1 MRETALT
8 APRIVFAGSVNTSRT
23 ALESMIAQGANLVG
37 VLELSESAA
46 RGVSGYAK
54 LGDLAQRAGVACL
67 NFAKINDPQVLE
79 AVRDWA
85 PDLLFVVGLSQLVGD
100 ELLALPRLGG
110 VGFHPTL
117 LPAGRGRAP
126 IAWLA
131 LGETP
136 AAATFFLMD
145 AGADSGPIL
154 VQEPFD
160 VAPDDYAF
168 DIEQSVH
175 HAIRR
180 ALGRWL
186 PELNAGVWNPQPQDH
201 SRATYLGKRTPA
213 DGHIDWHHAATEI
226 AQLVRAA
233 SRPFPG
239 AYTYLR
245 DVRLIVWQATVIENA
260 NIQGV
265 PGRVLDIADGRPLV
279 QTASG
284 VLRLDKIEYTGSK
297 DMNAK
302 LRVGAQLGYGV
313 EDELHALRKRVAVLE
328 RQITELRGGC

>member
-1 MRETALT
+1 MT
-8 APRIVFAGSVNTSRT
+8 APRIAFVGSVNTSRT
-23 ALESMIAQGANLVG
+23 ALESILHHASNLVG

-54 LGDLAQRAGVACL
+54 LRDLAEQAGAPCL
-67 NFAKINDPQVLE
+67 EFAKVNAPDVLN
-79 AVRDWA
+79 AVREWR

-100 ELLALPRLGG
+100 ELLAMPRLGC

-131 LGETP
+131 LGESRG
-136 AAATFFLMD
+136 AATFFLMD

-154 VQEPFD
+154 VQEPFE
-160 VAPDDYAF
+160 VSPDEYAF
-168 DIEQSVH
+168 DIEESVH
-175 HAIRR
+175 QSIRR

-186 PELNAGVWNPQPQDH
+186 PELNGGEWNPQAQDH
-201 SRATYLGKRTPA
+201 TLATYLGKRTPA
-213 DGHIDWHHAATEI
+213 DGHIDWRRPASEI

-239 AYTYLR
+239 AYTYLV
-245 DVRLIVWQATVIENA
+245 DAKLTVWQATIVEKP
-260 NIQGV
+260 NILGV
-265 PGRVLDIADGRPLV
+265 PGRVLDMAGDLPLV

-284 VLRLDKIEYTGSK
+284 ALRLDQYEFANNATTGT
-297 DMNAK
+297 K
-302 LRVGAQLGYGV
+302 LRVGSQLGYAT
-313 EDELHALRKRVAVLE
+313 EDEICRLRKRVAKLE
-328 RQITELRGGC
+328 QQLSELMDRMPRT